1 MNFEKSSFG
10 VGPILKGMARSKV
23 REILGDFDE
32 FSKNSFAKNTTDNFS
47 KHRVHVFY
55 SESDIVEG
63 AEFMSGANLSI
74 DGIKIFDENLEDF
87 LKKASDIGLN
97 FERDDLGAMLP
108 DVEASL
114 FSPDGYFIRSVYF
127 EL

>member
-63 AEFMSGANLSI
+63 AEFMIGANLSI

-97 FERDDLGAMLP
+97 FERDDLGAVLP

>member
-97 FERDDLGAMLP
+97 FERDDLGAVLP

>member
-1 MNFEKSSFG
+1 MNFEKISFG

-47 KHRVHVFY
+47 KHKVHVFY
-55 SESDIVEG
+55 SESYIVEG

-74 DGIKIFDENLEDF
+74 DGIKIFDENIEDF

-97 FERDDLGAMLP
+97 FERDDLGVVLP
-108 DVEASL
+108 DVETSL
-114 FSPDGYFIRSVYF
+114 FSPDGYFIKSVYF
-127 EL
+127 QL

>member
-1 MNFEKSSFG
+1 MIFERLNFG
-10 VGPILKGMARSKV
+10 VGPILKGMGRSKV

-55 SESDIVEG
+55 SEYDIVEG
-63 AEFMSGANLSI
+63 VEFMSGANLSI
-74 DGIKIFDENLEDF
+74 GGIKVFDENLEDF
-87 LKKASDIGLN
+87 LKKASDNGLN
-97 FERDDLGAMLP
+97 FERDDLGAVLP

-114 FSPDGYFIRSVYF
+114 FCPDGFYIKSVYF